1 MSELRTNR
9 IVPRDGLPSGSYGG
23 VIQVKTASV
32 TENADYN
39 STSDTTMLT
48 LAFTPQ
54 RADSILWIHVEY
66 PSIRSRE
73 TGNNRNRLNHHITRD
88 GSEIYNLYEM
98 PQWRGANFAGSGVEI
113 NANVAFTHID
123 NPSTTNQ
130 ITYTAT
136 WQSVDGHV
144 WNTASGQM
152 VMFVAE
158 LTGY

>member
-73 TGNNRNRLNHHITRD
+73 TGNNRNRLNHHIKRD
-88 GSEIYNLYEM
+88 GSEIYNLNET
-98 PQWRGANFAGSGVEI
+98 PQWRSANFGSSGVEV

-123 NPSTTNQ
+123 SPNTTNQ
-130 ITYTAT
+130 VTYTAT
-136 WQSVDGHV
+136 WQSSDGHV
-144 WNTASGQM
+144 WNTAGSQM
-152 VMFVAE
+152 VMIIAE